1 MLLRTI
7 LIGFVLSS
15 TIAVAA
21 DGPDVAGLLSRRIID
36 PNLPLEEVQRY
47 TESRVPPMPEVA
59 SVKEWEK
66 HATRMRRETLD
77 KVVFRGEAAKWRTY
91 KGKVE
96 WLETIDGGPEYKIK
110 KLRYEAL
117 PGLWIPALL
126 YEPVKLSG
134 KVPVVLNVNGHD
146 RPKGKA
152 AIYKQTRCI
161 NQAKR
166 GMLALNVEWLGMGQL
181 HTEGFGHY
189 RMNQLNLCGTSGL
202 APFYLS
208 MSRGID
214 VLLSH
219 EHADPKRVAVAGLS
233 GGGWQTIVISSLDT
247 RVTLSDPVAGYSSF
261 RTRARFFSD
270 LGDSEQ
276 TPCDLATVTDYAQM
290 TAMLAPNPA
299 LLTFNAQDNC
309 CFKASHALPPLLE
322 AARPIYALYGKRDHL
337 RSHVNFDPGSHNFGR
352 DNREALYRMF
362 GEFFFDGASSFS
374 ATEIDCA
381 AEIKTKEELHVK
393 IPSDNA
399 DFHSLA
405 TAISKNLPQA
415 VDRLPTDGKSLK
427 KWRDSRLKLLSETV
441 RAEHYAIQA
450 EQAGES
456 VDGGVA
462 ATFWKL
468 RAADRWTLPATELT
482 PAKVNGTT
490 ILVADAGRKSV
501 AAEAQKLLADGQR
514 VLAVDPFYFGE
525 SKISQR
531 DSLFGLM
538 VSTVGG
544 RPLGLQSSQV
554 AAVARWA
561 HAKYDAPV
569 KIVAVGPR
577 ASLYSLIATALEQK
591 AIKSAELHDS
601 YDSLKQVIERNMGVN
616 QAPDLFCFGLLKHFD
631 IIQIA
636 GLASSRRVT
645 FVGTKPRT
653 TAAAKLEPPRKNS
666 VVSVAV
672 SRGKN

>member
-1 MLLRTI
+1 MQLRALLTS
-7 LIGFVLSS
+7 FVLLSP
-15 TIAVAA
+15 IAVAA
-21 DGPDVAGLLSRRIID
+21 DNPDIASLLSRRIID
-36 PNLPLEEVQRY
+36 SNLPLEEVQQY
-47 TESRVPPMPEVA
+47 TESRVPPMPEVS
-59 SVKEWEK
+59 SVAEWEK
-66 HATRMRRETLD
+66 HAERMRRETLD
-77 KVVFRGEAAKWRTY
+77 KVVFRGEAAKWRTH
-91 KGKVE
+91 KGAVE
-96 WLETIDGGPEYKIK
+96 WLETIGGGPEYKIK

-126 YEPVKLSG
+126 YEPIKLDG

-146 RPKGKA
+146 RPNGKA
-152 AIYKQTRCI
+152 ATYKQTRCI

-181 HTEGFGHY
+181 HSDGFAHY

-202 APFYLS
+202 APFFLS

-276 TPCDLATVTDYAQM
+276 TPCDLGMVTDYAQM

-299 LLTFNAQDNC
+299 LLTFNAEDNC

-322 AARPIYALYGKRDHL
+322 AARPIYSLYGKRDHL
-337 RSHVNFDPGSHNFGR
+337 RAHVNFDPGNHNFGR

-362 GEFFFDGASSFS
+362 GEFFFDGAKSFS
-374 ATEIDCA
+374 PTEIDCA
-381 AEIKTKEELHVK
+381 SEIKTKQELNVK
-393 IPSDNA
+393 VPADNA

-405 TAISKNLPQA
+405 SALSKNLP
-415 VDRLPTDGKSLK
+415 RPSNPPDGDSIKR
-427 KWRDSRLKLLSETV
+427 WRQSRLKLLSQTV
-441 RAEHYAIQA
+441 RAEHYDVQA
-450 EQAGES
+450 QKASDASGDNIS
-456 VDGGVA
+456 

-468 RAADRWTLPATELT
+468 RAADRWTLPATELA
-482 PAKVNGTT
+482 PAKAKGTT
-490 ILVADAGRKSV
+490 IIVADQGRKSV
-501 AAEAQKLLADGQR
+501 AKNAEKLLASGQR
-514 VLAVDPFYFGE
+514 VIAVDPFYFGE
-525 SKISQR
+525 SKIAQR
-531 DSLFGLM
+531 DYLFGLM

-544 RPLGLQSSQV
+544 RPLGLQSSQL
-554 AAVARWA
+554 AGVARWA
-561 HAKYDAPV
+561 KAKYGSPV
-569 KIVAVGPR
+569 KIVAIGPR
-577 ASLYSLIATALEQK
+577 ASLYSLVATALEQT
-591 AIKSAELHDS
+591 AIESVELHDS

-616 QAPDLFCFGLLKHFD
+616 QAPDLFCFGLLEQFD
-631 IIQIA
+631 IAQLW
-636 GLASSRRVT
+636 GLASPDRVK

-653 TAAAKLEPPRKNS
+653 RTAL
-666 VVSVAV
+666 
-672 SRGKN
+672 